1 MFPTFLSFIRK
12 NKFLILTLQD
22 FEIYLLILK
31 SSKIKSMIIWTILT
45 DPQNDIGGD
54 KGSHTKP

>member
-1 MFPTFLSFIRK
+1 MFPSFLSFIRK

-31 SSKIKSMIIWTILT
+31 SSKITSMRIWNLLT
-45 DPQNDIGGD
+45 DPQNDIAGD
-54 KGSHTKP
+54 KGSHIKQ

>member
-1 MFPTFLSFIRK
+1 MFLTFLSSIRR

-31 SSKIKSMIIWTILT
+31 SSKITSMRIWTILT
-45 DPQNDIGGD
+45 DPQNDNAGD

>member
-1 MFPTFLSFIRK
+1 MFLTFLSSIRR

-31 SSKIKSMIIWTILT
+31 SSKITSMRIWTILT
-45 DPQNDIGGD
+45 DPENDIAGN
-54 KGSHTKP
+54 KGSHTKL